1 MEDIAMLGL
10 GVDSRPVDQGRDS
23 LRKFEDQADKT
34 ERAAKGL
41 EGTTAL
47 LTKAMG
53 LLGAALSVTELIRMT
68 SVWTDLNSRVRN
80 AVSAH
85 ESARDVMDRIDE
97 MARRTYSSLEQTADS
112 YLRNASALTALGYS
126 TAEQLDLT
134 ESLNNALV
142 VSAIK
147 GQAAESVMNAWSKA
161 MALGK
166 LNGDNLN
173 TVIMSGGRVAEA
185 LADSMGVTVLELRK
199 LGAEGKI
206 TSKDMFGITSQLEKL
221 REEADAMPA
230 TIQDAFTLLNN
241 ALLSTVGRLD
251 DATGASAAVADAVIF
266 IGDNADA
273 LIPIIGALAGIITV
287 ALLPALWGMVAAA
300 AAFAA
305 TPFGMIVIAT
315 GALAGA
321 ITWLWNEQRKADQVA
336 RDHADAID
344 TNAKAIEVAM
354 TASQKYRQELRD
366 QIAMQVEAAEAALTQ
381 ADALTVAARAA
392 AVAQSFDLFGVTIS
406 NPLADAD
413 AHSKMATSLAL
424 DGAYQKLEAQLAQ
437 IDAVMKTKPGADDSP
452 GGLGGDPTK
461 QEKGY
466 DKLIAATERRI
477 QSLEAEAA
485 ALGMTYA
492 EALTLTNAQELLAE
506 AERTGIELTP
516 ERIQQLLGL
525 ADAMTDVQMT
535 LDGLQITMANRSPWE
550 VMAEEVERLNELMDR
565 GKITAADYWAEM
577 GKAAEGMVGKYASA
591 ASGILGQAQN
601 LSDSLFD
608 IERQRI
614 ENSGLTG
621 DELNAALEKQARDQ
635 FEVNKQIA
643 MANAIVAGGEAI
655 VKSYNWGTTLGGP
668 VGGAVAAGL
677 AAAATAAQIA
687 AIASTSYQSK
697 SAPAT
702 TASGGGGA
710 AAAPQQQV
718 QSQPATAVN
727 VTLSGRDGYTRD
739 QIRELLES
747 MAEYSRD
754 GSLIQVHIA

>member
-1 MEDIAMLGL
+1 MLGL

-23 LRKFEDQADKT
+23 LKRFEDQAGKT

-53 LLGAALSVTELIRMT
+53 FLGAALSVSELIRMT
-68 SVWTDLNSRVRN
+68 SVWTDLNSRVKN
-80 AVSAH
+80 AVSEH
-85 ESARDVMDRIDE
+85 ESAADVMRRIDE

-185 LADSMGVTVLELRK
+185 LADSMGVSVLALRK

-206 TSKDMFGITSQLEKL
+206 TSDDMFGITSELEKL

-241 ALLSTVGRLD
+241 ALLSTIGRLD
-251 DATGASAAVADAVIF
+251 EATGASTAVADAIIF
-266 IGDNADA
+266 VGDNADA
-273 LIPIIGALAGIITV
+273 LIPIIGALAGVITV
-287 ALLPALWGMVAAA
+287 ALLPALWGAVAAA

-305 TPFGMIVIAT
+305 TPFGMIVIAI

-321 ITWLWNEQRKADQVA
+321 TTWLWNEQRKADQVA

-344 TNAKAIEVAM
+344 TNAKAIEVAR

-366 QIAMQVEAAEAALTQ
+366 QIAMQVETAEAALTQ
-381 ADALTVAARAA
+381 ADALTTAARAA
-392 AVAQSFDLFGVTIS
+392 AVAQSFDLFGVTYS
-406 NPLADAD
+406 NPIADAD
-413 AHSKMATSLAL
+413 AHGKMATSVAL
-424 DGAYQKLEAQLAQ
+424 DAAYQKLEAQLAQ
-437 IDAVMKTKPGADDSP
+437 IDAVMTTRPGADDNGG
-452 GGLGGDPTK
+452 GGLGDPTK
-461 QEKGY
+461 QEKAY
-466 DKLIAATERRI
+466 EKLIAATERRI

-485 ALGMTYA
+485 AMSMTYA
-492 EALTLTNAQELLAE
+492 EALTLTNVQELLAE
-506 AERTGIELTP
+506 AERTGMELTP
-516 ERIQQLLGL
+516 DRIQQLLGL
-525 ADAMTDVQMT
+525 ADALTDVQMT
-535 LDGLQITMANRSPWE
+535 IEGLHVALENRSPWE
-550 VMAEEVERLNELMDR
+550 VMAEEVERLNELMER
-565 GKITAADYWAEM
+565 GKITADDYWAAM
-577 GKAAEGMVGKYASA
+577 GMAAEDMVGKYASA

-601 LSDSLFD
+601 LSDALFD

-614 ENSGLTG
+614 EHSGLTG
-621 DELNAALEKQARDQ
+621 DELTAALEQHGREQ
-635 FEVNKQIA
+635 FEINKKIA
-643 MANAIVAGGEAI
+643 LANAVVAGGEAI

-668 VGGAVAAGL
+668 IGGAVAAGL

-687 AIASTSYQSK
+687 AIAGSSYQSK
-697 SAPAT
+697 SAPASAT
-702 TASGGGGA
+702 GGGSA
-710 AAAPQQQV
+710 ASTAG
-718 QSQPATAVN
+718 QSSARSISINFMGSPDTPTTMGATAGLFQRLSDELGVDGLQL
-727 VTLSGRDGYTRD
+727 VTTFK
-739 QIRELLES
+739 Q
-747 MAEYSRD
+747 A
-754 GSLIQVHIA
+754 